1 MTVSTRDVSP
11 SVRPA
16 PAGNLSTGLLK
27 LIALFFMFID
37 HSGKVLFNNL
47 SEMRILGRIA
57 FPIYV
62 WCMIVGFHRTRSVPR
77 YLLRILLVGL
87 ISQPFYVLALD
98 TQGHLGVLVREIF
111 APLAEGLTFSGLGE
125 VFSTVFL
132 KKPSIFLS
140 LFLGLAALWGIREKN
155 FSCRPPPWSWPRL

>member
-1 MTVSTRDVSP
+1 MTVNAREVSP

-27 LIALFFMFID
+27 LIALFFMFVD

-62 WCMIVGFHRTRSVPR
+62 WCMIVGFRRTRSVPR

-87 ISQPFYVLALD
+87 ISQPF
-98 TQGHLGVLVREIF
+98 
-111 APLAEGLTFSGLGE
+111 
-125 VFSTVFL
+125 
-132 KKPSIFLS
+132 
-140 LFLGLAALWGIREKN
+140 
-155 FSCRPPPWSWPRL
+155 